1 VPHGRFLFV
10 VSENLT
16 KVSKLRTS
24 TISIWQIEI
33 SKKKLQL
40 RFEKV

>member
-1 VPHGRFLFV
+1 MAASYLF

-16 KVSKLRTS
+16 KVSKLRTP

-33 SKKKLQL
+33 SKKKIAT
-40 RFEKV
+40 